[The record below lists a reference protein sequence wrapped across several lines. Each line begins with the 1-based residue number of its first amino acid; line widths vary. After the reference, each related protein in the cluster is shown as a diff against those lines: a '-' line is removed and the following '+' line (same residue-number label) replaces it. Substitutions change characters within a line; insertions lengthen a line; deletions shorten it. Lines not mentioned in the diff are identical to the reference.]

1 MSVTLAFMLRVATLS
16 MLAISSAAAQQAP
29 SYPARAVRI
38 IVPETAGGG
47 LDVGARLIAQLLA
60 AETGQPFV
68 VENLPGAANTVG
80 TSAAARAKPDGYT
93 LLHTSQSS
101 ICIVPLVKKDPGY
114 KVSDLVPIGQTMATT
129 NTFVVNPSFPGK
141 TLRDLIDA
149 LKTNPGK
156 YTYGSS
162 GVGGWSHL
170 IHELFMLRTGTQITH
185 VPYGGASAVKVALL
199 GGHVDMGIVS
209 TTAVLEEI
217 KSGKLFAVAVP
228 TPERL
233 PEMPNVPTINE
244 IVPDFGGLRT
254 WNGFFAPAG
263 TPQAIID
270 RLSKLITGYVHNPA
284 VTEKFRNMGASPVG
298 SSPAEFAVL
307 IQRETEIWRRVI
319 ADRKISVE

>member
-1 MSVTLAFMLRVATLS
+1 MAVKLASALRVLTLL
-16 MLAISSAAAQQAP
+16 MLAATPALAQQPA

-60 AETGQPFV
+60 AELGQPFV
-68 VENLPGAANTVG
+68 VENMPGAANTVG
-80 TSAAARAKPDGYT
+80 TAAAARAKPDGYT

-101 ICIVPLVKKDPGY
+101 ISIVPLVKKDPGY
-114 KVSDLVPIGQTMATT
+114 KVSDLVPVGQTMATT
-129 NTFVVNPSFPGK
+129 NTFVVNATFPGK
-141 TLRDLIDA
+141 TLPELISA
-149 LKTNPGK
+149 LKASPGK

-209 TTAVLEEI
+209 TMAVLEEI
-217 KSGKLFAVAVP
+217 RTGKLFAVAVP
-228 TPERL
+228 TPDRL

-244 IVPDFGGLRT
+244 VVPDFGGLRT
-254 WNGFFAPAG
+254 WNGFFVPAG
-263 TPQAIID
+263 TPRPIID
-270 RLSKLITGYVHNPA
+270 RLSKLTATFVHDPGVA
-284 VTEKFRNMGASPVG
+284 EKFRNMGATPVG
-298 SSPAEFAVL
+298 SSPEEFAAL
-307 IQRETEIWRRVI
+307 ISRETDIWKRVI
-319 ADRKISVE
+319 SDRKIAID